1 MRSSPSSARSAS
13 RRSATAGVL
22 CVFARLLV
30 LGLLAAW
37 PATLAAQEPVPT
49 EGSGPPTS
57 DGEVAAGFENG
68 VGRLSVEGRESALPY
83 TLTLTG
89 DLYALQPLVAR
100 LGGTLTVGPLGQS
113 HELDLFGTKILI
125 GPESGVMTVG
135 DEIVPMSRTPLKELN
150 GLMVPLDF
158 VRRTWGEYAGY
169 SFSWSRAE
177 RMLRVERRPSR
188 ELETSLDLVP
198 IAGVTTLVM
207 RFVEDPNHRFERT
220 EDGFELVFPGDR
232 LVLRGA
238 MPRPAELV
246 EEVQVFEDRVRVRL
260 AAGAEA
266 AEPLT
271 LERGSR
277 VQVLTDIARG
287 RPQARVATP
296 PAITRRDTSEIR
308 IVVDPGHGGEEV
320 GAVGGNGTLEKDL
333 TLRLARQLQRVL
345 EARLPVRVLLTRDR
359 DVAVDH
365 ETRTAL
371 ANQNDAALF
380 VSLHLNSVPGGGG
393 RGAETYFLDLE
404 ASDRDAEESAR
415 LENAAGG
422 RDESPVELM
431 LWDLAQSKHMQ
442 ESQAFAR
449 LVQRELNEA
458 LGLRDRGVKQAP
470 FRVLLGATMPAV
482 LVEFGFLSNPEEEAK
497 LQRADYQADLVR
509 AVARAV
515 EEFLSRRA
523 SAGRDPER
531 AEDRP

>member
-1 MRSSPSSARSAS
+1 M
-13 RRSATAGVL
+13 
-22 CVFARLLV
+22 
-30 LGLLAAW
+30 AW
-37 PATLAAQEPVPT
+37 PSALAAQEPVPT
-49 EGSGPPTS
+49 EGSGPAVPP
-57 DGEVAAGFENG
+57 GEVAAGFETG
-68 VGRLSVEGRESALPY
+68 VGRLSIEGRESALPY

-89 DLYALQPLVAR
+89 DLFALQPLVAR
-100 LGGTLTVGPLGQS
+100 LGGTLEVGPLGQS
-113 HELDLFGTKILI
+113 HELDLFGTTVLV

-135 DEIVPMSRTPLKELN
+135 DQIVPMSRTPLKELE

-158 VRRTWGEYAGY
+158 LRRTWGEFAGY

-207 RFVEDPNHRFERT
+207 RFVEDPNHRFEFT
-220 EDGFELVFPGDR
+220 EDGFELVFPGDK

-246 EEVQVFEDRVRVRL
+246 EEVILLEDRIRVRL
-260 AAGAEA
+260 VEGAMA
-266 AEPLT
+266 AEPYVV
-271 LERGSR
+271 ERGAR
-277 VQVLTDIARG
+277 VQLITDIARG
-287 RPQARVATP
+287 RPQPKVVNR
-296 PAITRRDTSEIR
+296 PALPRRDSSEIR

-380 VSLHLNSVPGGGG
+380 ISLHLNSVPGGGG

-404 ASDRDAEESAR
+404 ASDRDAAESAR

-470 FRVLLGATMPAV
+470 FRVLLGANMPAV
-482 LVEFGFLSNPEEEAK
+482 LVEFGFLSNPEEETR
-497 LQRADYQADLVR
+497 LLRADHQAELVR
-509 AVARAV
+509 AVSRAV
-515 EEFLSRRA
+515 EQFLARRA
-523 SAGRDPER
+523 STVRGEGSVG
-531 AEDRP
+531 DRP

>member
-1 MRSSPSSARSAS
+1 MRSSFSSAPTTAWRRASA
-13 RRSATAGVL
+13 ACIL
-22 CVFARLLV
+22 
-30 LGLLAAW
+30 
-37 PATLAAQEPVPT
+37 ATLVGCLLGAMPLIAQTPTPT
-49 EGSGPPTS
+49 EGGSGVP
-57 DGEVAAGFENG
+57 DGEVAAGFETG

-89 DLYALQPLVAR
+89 DLFALQPLVAR

-113 HELDLFGTKILI
+113 HELDLFGTRVLI
-125 GPESGVMTVG
+125 GPDSGVMTVG
-135 DEIVPMSRTPLKELN
+135 DQIVPLSRTPLKDLN

-158 VRRTWGEYAGY
+158 VRRTWGEYAGF

-177 RMLRVERRPSR
+177 RVLRVERRPSR

-207 RFVEDPNHRFERT
+207 RFVDDPNHRFELT
-220 EDGFELVFPGDR
+220 EDGFEIVFPGDR

-246 EEVQVFEDRVRVRL
+246 EEVLLFEDRVQVRL
-260 AAGAEA
+260 AEGSSA
-266 AEPLT
+266 AEPYAV
-271 LERGSR
+271 ERGSR
-277 VQVLTDIARG
+277 IQLITDIARG
-287 RPQARVATP
+287 RPQPKVAAR
-296 PAITRRDTSEIR
+296 PALPRRNSGELR

-359 DVAVDH
+359 DIEVDH
-365 ETRTAL
+365 EARTAL

-380 VSLHLNSVPGGGG
+380 ISLHLNSVPGGGG
-393 RGAETYFLDLE
+393 VGAETYFLDLE
-404 ASDRDAEESAR
+404 ASDRDAAESAR
-415 LENAAGG
+415 LENASGG
-422 RDESPVELM
+422 GDESPVELM

-470 FRVLLGATMPAV
+470 FRVLLGASMPAV

-497 LQRADYQADLVR
+497 LQRADYQAELVR
-509 AVARAV
+509 AVSRAV
-515 EEFLSRRA
+515 QEFLSRRA
-523 SAGRDPER
+523 SAER
-531 AEDRP
+531 AADRAEERP